1 MISSDYRI
9 ILFILT
15 TSKKPSAA
23 KGPRLAF
30 ANIFFNAGFNT
41 ASSSLPITPPSP
53 QCGFNPRTAI
63 LGLLLKSI
71 NDFLTVSIFL

>member
-9 ILFILT
+9 VLFILT
-15 TSKKPSAA
+15 TSKIRLR
-23 KGPRLAF
+23 KGPKTNVPF
-30 ANIFFNAGFNT
+30 ANINAGFNT

-63 LGLLLKSI
+63 LGLLILKTELMT
-71 NDFLTVSIFL
+71 FFVSIFL